1 MAELDLPKAKKR
13 LDALVAAFA
22 VRTFY
27 QRLAFS
33 YRLNVV
39 SCCAGAHAIEKRCIA
54 LSLPLVPRPFFPLL
68 FRRPFA
74 RYCHDVHGV
83 SYVHHWS
90 IVCLWCAA
98 VLVDSIGLG

>member
-54 LSLPLVPRPFFPLL
+54 LSLSLVPSRSFL
-68 FRRPFA
+68 
-74 RYCHDVHGV
+74 YCLDGRLPATATTFTGSPMFTIGRSCV
-83 SYVHHWS
+83 SSVQQCWGT
-90 IVCLWCAA
+90 L
-98 VLVDSIGLG
+98 